1 MKILF
6 PLHFKWYIVLDSIL
20 CNDGDKNAII
30 SNLQHNMINIFLIKC
45 QNENS
50 C

>member
-6 PLHFKWYIVLDSIL
+6 PLHFKLYIVLDSIL
-20 CNDGDKNAII
+20 SNDGDKNAIL
-30 SNLQHNMINIFLIKC
+30 SNHQHKIFLIKR